1 MSGSAIDGPGWCRPA
16 FGEPPQNLS
25 MSIEKPSSQKQGEES
40 LGAGVGTGAGTGAGV
55 GDESETSTVEF
66 VGKPCIS
73 AIVPAR
79 NEEAVISACVKSLAE
94 QPEIAE
100 ILVVNDQSSDGTVAA
115 VRRAAAEIPKL
126 TLLETGNLPAGWV
139 GKNNAVW
146 RGASE
151 AHNLWLLFTD
161 ADAELLPGATG
172 RALQIAQESGA
183 ALVSFSPEQV
193 TETWYEKSLIPFV
206 YCRLARRFSFKDVND
221 LKNRAAAANGQF
233 LMIRRDVYDAIG
245 GHAAIAGELLEDVA
259 LARNAKCAGY
269 AIWFGPGKGVVKA
282 RMYRSFAAMREGWKK
297 NLYLLMG
304 GSGATTYRELVSVV
318 PWIPFLL
325 ILIGLRMPFAL
336 MAGVVL
342 LLVRQAGYGLDL
354 RSNQFSGRLI
364 LYYVPAVVMY
374 SAILLASYRAYAK
387 GKVAW
392 KEREISVGTPGAA
405 R

>member
-1 MSGSAIDGPGWCRPA
+1 MSNA
-16 FGEPPQNLS
+16 
-25 MSIEKPSSQKQGEES
+25 KPSSEKRGEES
-40 LGAGVGTGAGTGAGV
+40 LGAGARASDVVGDPAQRGV
-55 GDESETSTVEF
+55 GEF
-66 VGKPCIS
+66 IGEPCIT

-79 NEEAVISACVKSLAE
+79 NEEAVIGACVKSLAA
-94 QPEIAE
+94 QTEIVE
-100 ILVVNDQSSDGTVAA
+100 ILVVDDQSSDGTVAA

-126 TLLETGNLPAGWV
+126 KLLETGNLPEGWV

-146 RGASE
+146 RGAAE
-151 AHNLWLLFTD
+151 AHSRWLLFTD
-161 ADAELLPGATG
+161 ADAELLPGAAA
-172 RALQIAQESGA
+172 RALRIAQESNA

-206 YCRLARRFSFKDVND
+206 YCRLARHFSFKDVND
-221 LKNRAAAANGQF
+221 PKKHAAAANGQF

-245 GHAAIAGELLEDVA
+245 GHAAVSGEVLEDVA
-259 LARNAKCAGY
+259 LAKNVKGAGY
-269 AIWFGPGKGVVKA
+269 PIWFGPGKGVVKA

-304 GSGATTYRELVSVV
+304 GSRSATYSEFFSAV

-325 ILIGLRMPFAL
+325 ILLGIFMPFAL

-342 LLVRQAGYGLDL
+342 LLVRQAGYGMDL
-354 RSNQFSGRLI
+354 RSNQFSGSLI
-364 LYYVPAVVMY
+364 LYYVPAVVIY
-374 SAILLASYRAYAK
+374 SGVLFGSYRAYAK

-392 KEREISVGTPGAA
+392 KGREISVGTPGTA